1 MINVPADVKAKNGL
15 AGLSLAATGIVYG
28 DIGTSPLYTLN
39 TIFSSVAHPI
49 TLAEEHI
56 LGVLSLIFWSLMIVV
71 SIKYVMFIMRADNQG
86 EGGIMAL
93 MALALR
99 SLKPQSRLRNGVVIL
114 GIFGAA
120 LFYGDSVITPA
131 ISVLSAVEGL
141 EIASS
146 NLKSFVIPI
155 TIGILWGLFLFQ
167 RKGTA
172 SVGRLF
178 GPIMLVW
185 FFVLGFLGFLGI
197 LAEPQILK
205 AINPIHAAH
214 LLKESPWAGFLSL
227 GGVVLAL
234 TGAEAL
240 YADMGHFGR
249 LPIQIAWFGLVLPA
263 LLLNYFGQGA
273 LLMAHP
279 EDITNPFF
287 RLAPQWALYP
297 LVALATTA
305 TVIASQAVISGT
317 FSITRQAML
326 LGYVP
331 RMNVLQT
338 SDDRQGQIYIPVINW
353 ILMIAVILL
362 VLGFDSSAKLAAAY
376 GIAVTGTMVITSLLA
391 FIVVSRLW
399 AWGWLKGGLFIA
411 VFLGIDL
418 VFFSAN
424 LIKIE
429 AGGWFPL
436 LFGLGLFILMTT
448 WKQGRLLLRDKLKS
462 DAIDLATFVG
472 SMSKEVSTRVSGTAM
487 FLTANPDGVP
497 HALLHNLKHNKVL
510 HQDVVILSVRFMD
523 VPKVPYSERITYEAL
538 PNQFHRITLSFGFK
552 DEPNIPTALTLLNRE
567 YLELNPMQTSYF
579 IGRETL
585 IPSKNSSMPLWREK
599 LFINMF
605 RNAGSVVSYFN
616 IPPNAVVELGAQVVL

>member
-1 MINVPADVKAKNGL
+1 MVSTPANIKAKNGL
-15 AGLSLAATGIVYG
+15 TGLSLAATGIVYG

-39 TIFSSVAHPI
+39 TIFSSVSHPI

-71 SIKYVMFIMRADNQG
+71 SIKYVMFVMRADNQG
-86 EGGIMAL
+86 EGGVMAL

-99 SLKPQSRLRNGVVIL
+99 SLRPKSRLRNGVVLL

-141 EIASS
+141 EIASAE
-146 NLKSFVIPI
+146 LKPLVIPI
-155 TIGILWGLFLFQ
+155 TIGILWALFIFQ
-167 RKGTA
+167 QKGTA
-172 SVGRLF
+172 RVGRLF
-178 GPIMLVW
+178 GPIMLLW
-185 FFVLGFLGFLGI
+185 FIVLAVLGIIGI
-197 LAEPQILK
+197 STEPQILK
-205 AINPIHAAH
+205 SLNPIHAVY
-214 LLKESPWAGFLSL
+214 LLHDSPWAGFLSL

-279 EDITNPFF
+279 EDITNPFY
-287 RLAPQWALYP
+287 RLAPEWALYP
-297 LVALATTA
+297 LVTLATTA

-353 ILMIAVILL
+353 ILMISVILL
-362 VLGFDSSAKLAAAY
+362 VLGFESSAKLAAAY

-399 AWGWLKGGLFIA
+399 AWGWFKGGLFIA
-411 VFLGIDL
+411 IFLGIDL
-418 VFFSAN
+418 AFFSAN

-448 WKQGRLLLRDKLKS
+448 WKQGRLLLRDRLKN
-462 DAIDLATFVG
+462 DAIDLRSFVS
-472 SMSKEVSTRVSGTAM
+472 SMSKEISTRVPGTAI
-487 FLTANPDGVP
+487 FLTANPEGVP

-510 HQDVVILSVRFMD
+510 HQEVVILSVRFRD
-523 VPKVPYSERITYEAL
+523 LPKVPYAERLTYEAL
-538 PNQFHRITLSFGFK
+538 PNRFHRINISFGFK
-552 DEPNIPTALTLLNRE
+552 DEPNIPKALTLLNRD
-567 YLELNPMQTSYF
+567 YLEINPMQTSYF

>member
-1 MINVPADVKAKNGL
+1 MAQMHTGSQSKNGL

-39 TIFSSVAHPI
+39 TIFSSVSHPI

-56 LGVLSLIFWSLMIVV
+56 LGVLSLIFWSLMVVV

-99 SLKPQSRLRNGVVIL
+99 PLKPHSRLRGGVVML
-114 GIFGAA
+114 GILGAA

-141 EIASS
+141 SIASQD
-146 NLKSFVIPI
+146 LKPFVIPI
-155 TIGILWGLFLFQ
+155 TIGVLWGVFIFQ

-172 SVGRLF
+172 QVGRLF
-178 GPIMLVW
+178 GPIMLLW
-185 FFVLGFLGFLGI
+185 FLVLGLLGI
-197 LAEPQILK
+197 LGIIAEPQILK
-205 AINPIHAAH
+205 ALNPIHAMN
-214 LLKESPWAGFLSL
+214 LLCESPWAGFLSL

-279 EDITNPFF
+279 EDITHPFF
-287 RLAPQWALYP
+287 RLAPEWALYP

-331 RMNVLQT
+331 RMSVLQT
-338 SDDRQGQIYIPVINW
+338 SDERQGQIYIPVINW
-353 ILMIAVILL
+353 ILMCAVILL
-362 VLGFDSSAKLAAAY
+362 VLGFESSAKLAAAY

-391 FIVVSRLW
+391 LIVVSRLW
-399 AWGWLKGGLFIA
+399 AWGWVKGGLFIV

-418 VFFSAN
+418 AFFGAN

-436 LFGLGLFILMTT
+436 LFGLVLFILMTT
-448 WKQGRLLLRDKLKS
+448 WKQGRVLLRAKLKN
-462 DAIDLATFVG
+462 DALDLTSFAQ
-472 SMSKEVSTRVSGTAM
+472 SISHDSCQRVSGAAI

-510 HQDVVILSVRFMD
+510 HESVIILSVRFLD
-523 VPKVPYSERITYEAL
+523 IPKVSYSDRLTYEAL
-538 PNQFHRITLSFGFK
+538 PNQFHRMTISFGFK
-552 DEPNIPTALTLLNRE
+552 DEPNIPAALTLLNRD
-567 YLELNPMQTSYF
+567 YLALNPMQTSYF

-585 IPSKNSSMPLWREK
+585 IPSRGSVMPLWRKK

-605 RNAGSVVSYFN
+605 RNAGSVVNYFN

>member
-1 MINVPADVKAKNGL
+1 MVSTPANIKTKNGL

-99 SLKPQSRLRNGVVIL
+99 SLKPQSRLRNGVVLL

-141 EIASS
+141 EIARAD
-146 NLKSFVIPI
+146 LKPFVIPI

-172 SVGRLF
+172 RVGRLF
-178 GPIMLVW
+178 GPIMLLW
-185 FFVLGFLGFLGI
+185 FFVLAVLGFIGI
-197 LAEPQILK
+197 LTEPRILN
-205 AINPIHAAH
+205 ALNPIHAFH
-214 LLKESPWAGFLSL
+214 LLHDSPWAGFLSL

-287 RLAPQWALYP
+287 RLAPEWALYP
-297 LVALATTA
+297 LVALATGA
-305 TVIASQAVISGT
+305 TVIAAQAVISGT

-353 ILMIAVILL
+353 ILMISVILL
-362 VLGFDSSAKLAAAY
+362 VLGFESSAKLAAAY

-411 VFLGIDL
+411 LFLGIDL
-418 VFFSAN
+418 AFFSAN

-436 LFGLGLFILMTT
+436 LFGLGLFVLMTT
-448 WKQGRLLLRDKLKS
+448 WKQGRLLLRDRLKNE
-462 DAIDLATFVG
+462 AIDLGTFVG
-472 SMSKEVSTRVSGTAM
+472 SMSKEISTRVPGTAI

-510 HQDVVILSVRFMD
+510 HQDVIILSVRFMD
-523 VPKVPYSERITYEAL
+523 VPKVLYSERLTYEAL
-538 PNQFHRITLSFGFK
+538 PNQFHRITISFGFK
-552 DEPNIPTALTLLNRE
+552 DEPNIPTALTLLNRD
-567 YLELNPMQTSYF
+567 YLDLNPMQTSYF

-585 IPSKNSSMPLWREK
+585 IPGKNSSMPLWREK

>member
-1 MINVPADVKAKNGL
+1 MENHLNSKNNL
-15 AGLSLAATGIVYG
+15 SGLSLAATGIVYG
-28 DIGTSPLYTLN
+28 DIGTSPIYTLN
-39 TIFSSVAHPI
+39 TIFSSVQHPI
-49 TLAEEHI
+49 TLVEEHI
-56 LGVLSLIFWSLMIVV
+56 LGVLSLVFWSLMIVV
-71 SIKYVMFIMRADNQG
+71 SVKYVMFIMRADNQG

-99 SLKPQSRLRNGVVIL
+99 SLKEQSRLRNGVVLL

-141 EIASS
+141 EIASTD
-146 NLKSFVIPI
+146 LKPFVIPV

-167 RKGTA
+167 RKGTS

-178 GPIMLVW
+178 GPIMLTW
-185 FFVLGFLGFLGI
+185 FLVLGLLGLLGI
-197 LAEPQILK
+197 LSDPAILK
-205 AINPIHAAH
+205 ALNPIHAVH

-249 LPIQIAWFGLVLPA
+249 LPIQVAWFGLVLPA

-273 LLMAHP
+273 LLMLHP
-279 EDITNPFF
+279 GDITNPFF
-287 RLAPQWALYP
+287 RLAPEWALYP

-338 SDDRQGQIYIPVINW
+338 SDNLQGQIYIPVINW
-353 ILMIAVILL
+353 VLMIAVFLL
-362 VLGFDSSAKLAAAY
+362 ILGFDSSAKLASAY

-391 FIVVSRLW
+391 FFVVSRLW
-399 AWGWLKGGLFIA
+399 NWGWLKAGMFVA

-418 VFFSAN
+418 VFFGAN
-424 LIKIE
+424 LVKIE

-436 LFGLGLFILMTT
+436 LFGFGLFILMTT
-448 WKQGRLLLRDKLKS
+448 WKQGRGLLRDKLKRDS
-462 DAIDLATFVG
+462 IDLSTFIR
-472 SMSKEVSTRVSGTAM
+472 STSLEMSTRVPGTAI
-487 FLTANPDGVP
+487 FLTGNPEGVP
-497 HALLHNLKHNKVL
+497 HALLHNLEHNKVL
-510 HQDVVILSVRFMD
+510 HQNVVVLSGRFLD
-523 VPKVPYSERITYEAL
+523 IPKVAYSDRLTYEAL
-538 PNQFHRITLSFGFK
+538 PNQFHRISVSFGFN
-552 DEPNIPTALTLLNRE
+552 DEPDIPRALTLLNRD
-567 YLELNPMQTSYF
+567 YLELNTMQISYF

-585 IPSKNSSMPLWREK
+585 IASAHARMPLWREK
-599 LFINMF
+599 LFISMF
-605 RNAGSVVSYFN
+605 RNSGNVVNYFN
-616 IPPNAVVELGAQVVL
+616 LPPNAVVELGAQIVL